1 MYGSSSGTTFVGVA
15 VALPSKVRG
24 DVEDEWQ
31 EIDWAAWSKGELTVE
46 GSSYLLIFKPHDGNK
61 AMAAKPLGA
70 LIKASGIPPVEES
83 LTFVVSTSDSM
94 HRTYRFA
101 FESVPDTQKF
111 QTLAKAA
118 EAAHKEASRQAA
130 QAVNRHGCDESSALL
145 EAAVKE
151 AFPSRWPLVYG
162 GTELFGPD
170 PAGDAGSEVLLG
182 HGVAVLLDPTV
193 EEASRRVGSYE
204 LIFYGEDDGV
214 KKAVARFP
222 IGPKMVLQQQKLD
235 TKDDDGPAVAFD
247 LKPSPAEQTRT
258 ITFEDAAVAAT
269 FRRDFSVRQRV
280 MELASMTHKRQQQAV
295 AARGEL
301 EELRQKS
308 LFASL
313 MRILRI
319 ALLVIILAV
328 IARAS
333 LLYQANKGMTPA
345 QCAEALLEDAANVV
359 GSTRSA
365 AVSIGSTACELALGS
380 VPAVK
385 LKKCL
390 ALDHESTA
398 LCLSALVP
406 RD

>member
-1 MYGSSSGTTFVGVA
+1 MSGSSSSTTFVGVA
-15 VALPSKVRG
+15 VHLPSKVRG

-46 GSSYLLIFKPHDGNK
+46 GSSYLLIFKPHDGSK

-111 QTLAKAA
+111 QAIAKTA

-130 QAVNRHGCDESSALL
+130 QAVNRNGFDDGSALL

-162 GTELFGPD
+162 GAEFFGPD

-214 KKAVARFP
+214 QKSVARIP
-222 IGPKMVLQQQKLD
+222 IGPKMALQQQKLD
-235 TKDDDGPAVAFD
+235 TKDEDGPAVAFD

-280 MELASMTHKRQQQAV
+280 MELASMSSKKQRQV
-295 AARGEL
+295 ESARDEL

-308 LFASL
+308 LVASV
-313 MRILRI
+313 MRILRV
-319 ALLVIILAV
+319 LLVVIVLAA

-333 LLYQANKGMTPA
+333 LLYQANKDMTPA
-345 QCAEALLEDAANVV
+345 QCAEALLEDVMNVAGNARATTVGV
-359 GSTRSA
+359 GSA
-365 AVSIGSTACELALGS
+365 ACQLAFGS
-380 VPAVK
+380 VPCTDEG
-385 LKKCL
+385 KKCV
-390 ALDHESTA
+390 AWEHT
-398 LCLSALVP
+398 
-406 RD
+406 